1 MLALALAL
9 LSIFPST
16 DEVTRRGEHFQLV
29 CHFAD
34 EQAAER
40 ALAAVEAVWPRA
52 EELYDLRPDDELG
65 LLTVHL
71 YRDATAY
78 ERAEEGLT
86 GGKFKRNLAFAH
98 IETMSAHVALQ
109 PPLSDETLE
118 ALGVPAQTLRLLA
131 HEAAHLVR
139 YAHMPNCR
147 SHPGWLSDGTA
158 SWIDEKVLIDLGLIG
173 ELEQDPSFSS
183 NLLRVQQLLEKGK
196 LPEAEEILLDQ
207 TDELEFLERYDVR
220 WLFFRFMLEGK
231 NGKNGKKFKKVLAE
245 ARKLGGGADFTAKLF
260 KKCLRSFNKQKL
272 ESIDKDLRKYVGA
285 LEPGWDEVYRSLWFS
300 DGTWRQAAFD
310 SKNAIAWR
318 RTPAGSKKYS
328 VAGELTI
335 LPGRA
340 QQMNLLLGR
349 SDQGFLSIAFTA
361 GSGITLFEYLSE
373 TNDWQRRG
381 YVECADVG
389 SAEPFRFSATVEK
402 NTVRLQVNDVVVVSG
417 EMQTIP
423 LDGPWGLGAQ
433 ASSAGI
439 WKLERAPGL

>member
-1 MLALALAL
+1 MLALTLAL
-9 LSIFPST
+9 LPILPSA
-16 DEVTRRGEHFQLV
+16 DELTRRGEHFQLV
-29 CHFAD
+29 CHFPDEKAAD
-34 EQAAER
+34 R

-52 EELYDLRPDDELG
+52 AELYGLRSDDELG

-71 YRDATAY
+71 YRDAAAY
-78 ERAEEGLT
+78 EHAEEGLT

-109 PPLSDETLE
+109 PPLSDEALD

-139 YAHMPNCR
+139 YTSMPNCR
-147 SHPGWLSDGTA
+147 SHPGWLADGAA
-158 SWIDEKVLIDLGLIG
+158 SWIDEKVSIDLGLIDR
-173 ELEQDPSFSS
+173 LEDDPNFSS

-207 TDELEFLERYDVR
+207 TDQLEFFERYDAR

-231 NGKNGKKFKKVLAE
+231 NGKKFKKVLTE

-272 ESIDKDLRKYVGA
+272 ASIDRSLRKQVGA

-300 DGTWRQAAFD
+300 DGTWRQAAFG

-340 QQMNLLLGR
+340 RQMNLLLGR
-349 SDQGFLSIAFTA
+349 SDQGFLSVAFTA
-361 GSGITLFEYLSE
+361 GDGITLFEYLSK
-373 TNDWQRRG
+373 TNEWQRRG
-381 YVECADVG
+381 YVECAEVG

-402 NTVRLQVNDVVVVSG
+402 NTVRIQVNGVVVVSG